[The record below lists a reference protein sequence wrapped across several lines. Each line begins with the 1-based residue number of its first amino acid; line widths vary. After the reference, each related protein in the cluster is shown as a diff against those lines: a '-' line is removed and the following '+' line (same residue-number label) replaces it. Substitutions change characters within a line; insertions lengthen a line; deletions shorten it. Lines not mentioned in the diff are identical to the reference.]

1 MELIKDYRLNDTL
14 RLSLGALAKETFS
27 LGLEEWYQAGFW
39 NESYIPYSLVEDG
52 TVLANVSANT
62 VSMIFDGKPMT
73 AVLIGTVMTDKAHRG
88 KGYSARLMNAVLE
101 EYRKKVDMIYLF
113 ANTSVLSF
121 YPRFGFVPREEW
133 QCFIQLTDIAPK
145 PEPFYILDIHRP
157 DDLALV
163 QRLITSGKPADKRL
177 RVTSNSS
184 LILYYCINGLNG
196 ALRYYPNSDTLVF
209 IEDGLLLDY
218 YSGSGLS
225 LQGAAALLNEG
236 QGELPLGFTPSDQT
250 LPLRWQPYDDH
261 LFVLGGEALTGRF
274 MFHSLSRA

>member
-1 MELIKDYRLNDTL
+1 MELIKDYKHNDAL

-52 TVLANVSANT
+52 KVLANVSANT

-88 KGYSARLMNAVLE
+88 RGYSARLLNAVLE
-101 EYRKKVDMIYLF
+101 EYREEVDMIYLF

-121 YPRFGFVPREEW
+121 YPKFGFVPREEW
-133 QCFIQLTDIAPK
+133 QCFIQLADISPK
-145 PEPFYILDIHRP
+145 TEPFYTLDIHKP

-177 RVTSNSS
+177 RVTSNDS

-196 ALRYYPNSDTLVF
+196 ALRYYPGSDTLVF
-209 IEDGLLLDY
+209 FEDGLLLDY
-218 YSGSGLS
+218 YSSSGLS

-236 QGELPLGFTPSDQT
+236 QGELSLGFTPPDEH